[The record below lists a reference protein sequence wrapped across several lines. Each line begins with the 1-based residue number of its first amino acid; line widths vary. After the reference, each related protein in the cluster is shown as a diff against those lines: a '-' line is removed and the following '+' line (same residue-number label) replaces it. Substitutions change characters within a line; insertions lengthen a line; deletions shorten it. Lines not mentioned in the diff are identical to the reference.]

1 MISHHAALALL
12 KPAEPAYRGQVDEW
26 WSIEISGAEHDISM
40 WIGARGRD
48 VIRTALEHG
57 ARDWDWVSGTW
68 GVVLEFCFADSVAA
82 AGGWTDFIDY
92 PLVKAALDAV
102 PDPVKGLF
110 FYPGRGGSSP
120 AAVPRRP
127 KPAPVAAA
135 AALPEP
141 ETPTEPAR
149 LAATATVSPYAAAVS
164 PYGEKAG
171 AAGGRVSGGFYD
183 AAFC

>member
-1 MISHHAALALL
+1 
-12 KPAEPAYRGQVDEW
+12 
-26 WSIEISGAEHDISM
+26 M
-40 WIGARGRD
+40 WIRDRGRD

-68 GVVLEFCFADSVAA
+68 GVVLEFCFADGVDVPVR
-82 AGGWTDFIDY
+82 WTGFIDN

-102 PDPVKGLF
+102 PDPVDGLF

-120 AAVPRRP
+120 TAVPRRP

-141 ETPTEPAR
+141 ETPTEPVH
-149 LAATATVSPYAAAVS
+149 LAATATVTVS
-164 PYGEKAG
+164 L
-171 AAGGRVSGGFYD
+171 RD
-183 AAFC
+183 D